1 MSFSLVKAIFI
12 NRAPFER
19 LELDFKENGINV
31 LSAINGKGKTT
42 ILSHITDAFYELA
55 KKVFHNE
62 FEGRENK
69 YYRVSSSLYNL
80 NQENPSFVY
89 LRFKCNEKD
98 IIDYVDIRNE
108 CTEEQYN
115 SEITIDSKI
124 EFDKIYNILSNFNHI
139 KYWSLNDEK
148 KIKDIFSNSVLTYFP
163 SYRYETPSYLND
175 PYNIKLDYAI
185 KSKFDGYLGNQIEV
199 VSEIEALANWI
210 MDIVIDWLNYRQEH
224 EVKQPTG
231 ESTKFDITPERAIFK
246 KLNDIISFILS
257 SKYPDLSLEYPK
269 RYFRFGIGKR
279 NDSGQ
284 RISIVYDN
292 EGVLSPITPSIF
304 CLSSGE
310 LALLSLFGEILRQ
323 ADNIHNNIQLGYING
338 IVLIDEV
345 DKHLHIK
352 LQKEILPKLFGLFP
366 NIQFIVSSHS
376 PFLNMGLADT
386 LAERSRI
393 IDLDN
398 NGITCSPT
406 NNDLYREV
414 YDMMINENQR
424 YVDKYND
431 LVSKIK
437 SDGKPIII
445 TEGKTDY
452 RHIRNAI
459 NKLGRTD
466 IDVDFYEVPNAW
478 GDSRLWSMLDN
489 LSKIR
494 QRRIVIGIFDRDSK
508 TYLQHLD
515 VEHEK
520 YKIFGNSNV
529 YAFAIPL
536 VNENIYGESISIE
549 HYYQK
554 VDLLKEDGE
563 HRRLF
568 LGEEF
573 YNSGNSIDGKYQTKI
588 SNVQHKVDINGIIDD
603 KVFLST
609 DLKQE
614 RNVALTK
621 QSFVDLI
628 ETNAEYT
635 KDFDFNEFNQI
646 IDIIQDIIKKP
657 LN

>member
-80 NQENPSFVY
+80 NQEKPSFVY

-98 IIDYVDIRNE
+98 IDYVDIRNE
-108 CTEEQYN
+108 CTESQYN
-115 SEITIDSKI
+115 SEITIDHKI
-124 EFDKIYNILSNFNHI
+124 EFNQIYNIFSSPDNI

-323 ADNIHNNIQLGYING
+323 ADNIHSNIQLGNING

-352 LQKEILPKLFGLFP
+352 LQKEMLPKLFGLFP
-366 NIQFIVSSHS
+366 KIQFIVSSHS
-376 PFLNMGLADT
+376 PFLNMGLADS

-398 NGITCSPT
+398 NGITCSLT

-478 GDSRLWSMLDN
+478 GDSKLWSMLDN

-536 VNENIYGESISIE
+536 VNEDIYGESISIE
-549 HYYQK
+549 HYYRK

-588 SNVQHKVDINGIIDD
+588 SNIQHKVDINGIIDD

-628 ETNAEYT
+628 ETDAEYT

-646 IDIIQDIIKKP
+646 IDIIQDIIKSH
-657 LN
+657 

>member
-19 LELDFKENGINV
+19 LELDFKEKGINV

-80 NQENPSFVY
+80 NQEKPSFVY

-108 CTEEQYN
+108 CTEAQYN
-115 SEITIDSKI
+115 SEITIERKI
-124 EFDKIYNILSNFNHI
+124 EFDKIYNTLSNFNHI

-185 KSKFDGYLGNQIEV
+185 KSKFDGYLINQIEV

-210 MDIVIDWLNYRQEH
+210 MDIVIDGLNDRLEH

-231 ESTKFDITPERAIFK
+231 ESIKFDITPERAIFK

-257 SKYPDLSLEYPK
+257 SKYPDLSLEY
-269 RYFRFGIGKR
+269 FRFGIGKR

-284 RISIVYDN
+284 RISIGYDN
-292 EGVLSPITPSIF
+292 EAVSFPITHSIF

-323 ADNIHNNIQLGYING
+323 ADNIHSNIQLGNING

-431 LVSKIK
+431 LVSEIK

-466 IDVDFYEVPNAW
+466 IDVDFYEVPNDW
-478 GDSRLWSMLDN
+478 GESRLWSMLDN

-515 VEHEK
+515 VEHKK
-520 YKIFGNSNV
+520 YKIFGDSNV

-554 VDLLKEDGE
+554 VDLLKEDIN

-573 YNSGNSIDGKYQTKI
+573 YKSGNSIDGKYQTKI
-588 SNVQHKVDINGIIDD
+588 SNVKHKVDINGIIDD
-603 KVFLST
+603 KVFLSI
-609 DLKQE
+609 DLEQK

-628 ETNAEYT
+628 ETDAEYT
-635 KDFDFNEFNQI
+635 KDFDFNKFNQI

>member
-19 LELDFKENGINV
+19 LELDFKESGINV

-89 LRFKCNEKD
+89 LRFKCNGD
-98 IIDYVDIRNE
+98 DIDYVDIRNE
-108 CTEEQYN
+108 CTEDQYN
-115 SEITIDSKI
+115 SEITIDPKI
-124 EFDKIYNILSNFNHI
+124 EFDKIYNTLSNFNHI

-163 SYRYETPSYLND
+163 SYRYETPSYLNS

-210 MDIVIDWLNYRQEH
+210 MDIVLDLNNYKH
-224 EVKQPTG
+224 ES
-231 ESTKFDITPERAIFK
+231 ESVIFRN
-246 KLNDIISFILS
+246 LNGILSSTLS
-257 SKYPDLSLEYPK
+257 SKYPDLSSKYPEG
-269 RYFRFGIGKR
+269 YFRFGIGKR

-292 EGVLSPITPSIF
+292 EGVSTQITPSIF

-323 ADNIHNNIQLGYING
+323 ADNIHNNIQLENING

-386 LAERSRI
+386 LAERSQI

-478 GDSRLWSMLDN
+478 GDSKLWSMLDN

-536 VNENIYGESISIE
+536 VNEDIYGESISIE
-549 HYYQK
+549 HYYRK

-588 SNVQHKVDINGIIDD
+588 SNIQHKVDINGIIDD

-628 ETNAEYT
+628 ETDAEYT

-646 IDIIQDIIKKP
+646 IDIIQDIIKSH
-657 LN
+657 

>member
-19 LELDFKENGINV
+19 LELDFKESGINV

-89 LRFKCNEKD
+89 LRFKCNGD
-98 IIDYVDIRNE
+98 DIDYVDIRNE
-108 CTEEQYN
+108 CTEDQYN
-115 SEITIDSKI
+115 SEITIDPKI
-124 EFDKIYNILSNFNHI
+124 EFDKIYNTLSNFNHI

-163 SYRYETPSYLND
+163 SYRYETPSYLNS

-210 MDIVIDWLNYRQEH
+210 MDIVLDLNNYKH
-224 EVKQPTG
+224 ES
-231 ESTKFDITPERAIFK
+231 ESVIFRN
-246 KLNDIISFILS
+246 LNGILSSTLS
-257 SKYPDLSLEYPK
+257 SKYPDLSSKYPEG
-269 RYFRFGIGKR
+269 YFRFGIGKR

-284 RISIVYDN
+284 RISIEYDN
-292 EGVLSPITPSIF
+292 EAVSFPITPSIF

-323 ADNIHNNIQLGYING
+323 ADNIHSNIQLGNING

-386 LAERSRI
+386 LAERSQI

-478 GDSRLWSMLDN
+478 GDSKLWSMLDN

-536 VNENIYGESISIE
+536 VNEDIYGESISIE
-549 HYYQK
+549 HYYRK

-588 SNVQHKVDINGIIDD
+588 SNIQHKVDINGIIDD

-628 ETNAEYT
+628 ETDAEYT

-646 IDIIQDIIKKP
+646 IDIIQDIIKSH
-657 LN
+657 

>member
-19 LELDFKENGINV
+19 LELDFKEKGINV

-89 LRFKCNEKD
+89 LRFKCNGD
-98 IIDYVDIRNE
+98 DIDYVDIRNE
-108 CTEEQYN
+108 CTEAQYN
-115 SEITIDSKI
+115 SGITIDSKI
-124 EFDKIYNILSNFNHI
+124 EFDKIYNTLSNFNHI

-292 EGVLSPITPSIF
+292 EGVLSQITPSIF

-323 ADNIHNNIQLGYING
+323 ADNIHNDIQLGNING

-366 NIQFIVSSHS
+366 GIQFIVSSHS

-414 YDMMINENQR
+414 YDMMVVENNQFAE
-424 YVDKYND
+424 KYYQLED
-431 LVSKIK
+431 TLKGIKKPLV
-437 SDGKPIII
+437 I
-445 TEGKTDY
+445 TEGKTD
-452 RHIRNAI
+452 IKFIQKA
-459 NKLGRTD
+459 KEVLGLN
-466 IDVDFYEVPNAW
+466 DVIFDTITPEQQPDGYSN
-478 GDSRLWSMLDN
+478 LQKMLEQ
-489 LSKIR
+489 LCKIKR
-494 QRRIVIGIFDRDSK
+494 PFPIIGIFDRDVDEIVK
-508 TYLQHLD
+508 NVD
-515 VEHEK
+515 MKDGK
-520 YKIFGNSNV
+520 YKEYGNNV
-529 YAFAIPL
+529 YAFCIP
-536 VNENIYGESISIE
+536 IP
-549 HYYQK
+549 K
-554 VDLLKEDGE
+554 VREDNG
-563 HRRLF
+563 
-568 LGEEF
+568 
-573 YNSGNSIDGKYQTKI
+573 QTKI
-588 SNVQHKVDINGIIDD
+588 SIEYLFLDEEIKSPVDEVGHRLFFGMEFTKRSMVHNEYPNFTLSKPDGKGVDKILENNGGQAVYDENDNNILAKKNDFADAVISGKIKISDD
-603 KVFLST
+603 SWENFRPILEKIKELS
-609 DLKQE
+609 K
-614 RNVALTK
+614 
-621 QSFVDLI
+621 I
-628 ETNAEYT
+628 
-635 KDFDFNEFNQI
+635 
-646 IDIIQDIIKKP
+646 
-657 LN
+657 

>member
-124 EFDKIYNILSNFNHI
+124 EFDKIYNTLSNFNHI

-210 MDIVIDWLNYRQEH
+210 MDIVLDLNNYKH
-224 EVKQPTG
+224 ES
-231 ESTKFDITPERAIFK
+231 ESVIFRN
-246 KLNDIISFILS
+246 LNGILSSTLS
-257 SKYPDLSLEYPK
+257 SKYPDLSSKYPEG
-269 RYFRFGIGKR
+269 YFRFGIGKR

-323 ADNIHNNIQLGYING
+323 ADNIHSNIQLGNING

-431 LVSKIK
+431 LEGKILQIRK
-437 SDGKPIII
+437 TVIIS
-445 TEGKTDY
+445 EGKTDWKHLKAALSY
-452 RHIRNAI
+452 FKEN
-459 NKLGRTD
+459 NEFGD
-466 IDVDFYEVPNAW
+466 IDVEIVEYNFDF
-478 GDSRLWSMLDN
+478 GDSKLDS
-489 LSKIR
+489 LLTQYSLFPHKYKI
-494 QRRIVIGIFDRDSK
+494 IGIFDCDEAK
-508 TYLQHLD
+508 GKNI
-515 VEHEK
+515 HEK
-520 YKIFGNSNV
+520 GGKKQYGNNIWGMS
-529 YAFAIPL
+529 IPIPDFREY
-536 VNENIYGESISIE
+536 NTSGISIE
-549 HYYQK
+549 FLYRDG
-554 VDLLKEDGE
+554 DLKRSDENGRRIFVTSEFNENGRLKSDPKIGVKNNHDVKNYVLPEKEKIQADE
-563 HRRLF
+563 VIDID
-568 LGEEF
+568 
-573 YNSGNSIDGKYQTKI
+573 GNSLA
-588 SNVQHKVDINGIIDD
+588 
-603 KVFLST
+603 LSKEQFAT
-609 DLKQE
+609 NILE
-614 RNVALTK
+614 RNGEFAMVDFE
-621 QSFVDLI
+621 SFRPVFERLR
-628 ETNAEYT
+628 EVMLK
-635 KDFDFNEFNQI
+635 KD
-646 IDIIQDIIKKP
+646 
-657 LN
+657 

>member
-1 MSFSLVKAIFI
+1 
-12 NRAPFER
+12 
-19 LELDFKENGINV
+19 
-31 LSAINGKGKTT
+31 
-42 ILSHITDAFYELA
+42 
-55 KKVFHNE
+55 
-62 FEGRENK
+62 
-69 YYRVSSSLYNL
+69 
-80 NQENPSFVY
+80 
-89 LRFKCNEKD
+89 
-98 IIDYVDIRNE
+98 
-108 CTEEQYN
+108 
-115 SEITIDSKI
+115 
-124 EFDKIYNILSNFNHI
+124 
-139 KYWSLNDEK
+139 
-148 KIKDIFSNSVLTYFP
+148 
-163 SYRYETPSYLND
+163 
-175 PYNIKLDYAI
+175 
-185 KSKFDGYLGNQIEV
+185 
-199 VSEIEALANWI
+199 
-210 MDIVIDWLNYRQEH
+210 
-224 EVKQPTG
+224 
-231 ESTKFDITPERAIFK
+231 
-246 KLNDIISFILS
+246 
-257 SKYPDLSLEYPK
+257 
-269 RYFRFGIGKR
+269 
-279 NDSGQ
+279 
-284 RISIVYDN
+284 
-292 EGVLSPITPSIF
+292 
-304 CLSSGE
+304 
-310 LALLSLFGEILRQ
+310 
-323 ADNIHNNIQLGYING
+323 
-338 IVLIDEV
+338 
-345 DKHLHIK
+345 
-352 LQKEILPKLFGLFP
+352 
-366 NIQFIVSSHS
+366 
-376 PFLNMGLADT
+376 
-386 LAERSRI
+386 
-393 IDLDN
+393 
-398 NGITCSPT
+398 
-406 NNDLYREV
+406 
-414 YDMMINENQR
+414 MMINENQR

-478 GDSRLWSMLDN
+478 GDSKLWSMLDN

-536 VNENIYGESISIE
+536 VNEDIYGESISIE
-549 HYYQK
+549 HYYRK

-588 SNVQHKVDINGIIDD
+588 SNIQHKVDINGIIDD

-628 ETNAEYT
+628 ETDAEYT

-646 IDIIQDIIKKP
+646 IDIIQDIIKSH
-657 LN
+657 

>member
-80 NQENPSFVY
+80 NQEKPSFVY

-98 IIDYVDIRNE
+98 IDYVDIRNE
-108 CTEEQYN
+108 CTESQYN
-115 SEITIDSKI
+115 SEITIDHKI
-124 EFDKIYNILSNFNHI
+124 EFNQIYNIFSSPDNI

-210 MDIVIDWLNYRQEH
+210 MDIVLDLNNYKH
-224 EVKQPTG
+224 ES
-231 ESTKFDITPERAIFK
+231 ESVIFRN
-246 KLNDIISFILS
+246 LNDILSSTLS
-257 SKYPDLSLEYPK
+257 SKYPDLSLKYPEG
-269 RYFRFGIGKR
+269 YFRFGIGKR

-284 RISIVYDN
+284 RISIEYDN
-292 EGVLSPITPSIF
+292 EAVSFPITPSIF

-323 ADNIHNNIQLGYING
+323 ADNIHSNIQLGNING

-431 LVSKIK
+431 LEGKILQIRK
-437 SDGKPIII
+437 TVIIS
-445 TEGKTDY
+445 EGKTDWKHLKAALSY
-452 RHIRNAI
+452 FKEN
-459 NKLGRTD
+459 NEFGD
-466 IDVDFYEVPNAW
+466 IDVEIVEYNFDF
-478 GDSRLWSMLDN
+478 GDSKLDS
-489 LSKIR
+489 LLTQYSLFPHKYKI
-494 QRRIVIGIFDRDSK
+494 IGIFDCDEAK
-508 TYLQHLD
+508 GKNI
-515 VEHEK
+515 HEK
-520 YKIFGNSNV
+520 GGKKQYGNNIWGMS
-529 YAFAIPL
+529 IPIPDFREY
-536 VNENIYGESISIE
+536 NTSGISIE
-549 HYYQK
+549 FLYRDG
-554 VDLLKEDGE
+554 DLKRSDENGRRIFVTSEFNENGRLKSDPKIGVKNNHDVKNYVLPEKEKIQADE
-563 HRRLF
+563 VIDID
-568 LGEEF
+568 
-573 YNSGNSIDGKYQTKI
+573 GNSLA
-588 SNVQHKVDINGIIDD
+588 
-603 KVFLST
+603 LSKEQFAT
-609 DLKQE
+609 NILE
-614 RNVALTK
+614 RNGEFAMVDFE
-621 QSFVDLI
+621 SFRPVFERLR
-628 ETNAEYT
+628 EVMLK
-635 KDFDFNEFNQI
+635 KD
-646 IDIIQDIIKKP
+646 
-657 LN
+657 

>member
-19 LELDFKENGINV
+19 LELDFKEKGINV

-80 NQENPSFVY
+80 HQKNPSFVY

-98 IIDYVDIRNE
+98 IIDYVDICNE
-108 CTEEQYN
+108 CTEDQYN
-115 SEITIDSKI
+115 SEITIDRKI
-124 EFDKIYNILSNFNHI
+124 EFNKIYNTLSNFNHI
-139 KYWSLNDEK
+139 KYWSLNDKK

-185 KSKFDGYLGNQIEV
+185 KSKVDGYLGKQIEV

-257 SKYPDLSLEYPK
+257 SKYPDLSLEY
-269 RYFRFGIGKR
+269 FRFGIGKR

-284 RISIVYDN
+284 RISIGYDN
-292 EGVLSPITPSIF
+292 EAVSFPITPSIF

-323 ADNIHNNIQLGYING
+323 ADNIHSNIQLGNING

-414 YDMMINENQR
+414 YDMMVVENNQFAK
-424 YVDKYND
+424 KYYQLED
-431 LVSKIK
+431 TLKEIKKPLV
-437 SDGKPIII
+437 I
-445 TEGKTDY
+445 TEGKTD
-452 RHIRNAI
+452 IKFIQKA
-459 NKLGRTD
+459 KEVLGLN
-466 IDVDFYEVPNAW
+466 DVIFDTITPEQQPDGYSN
-478 GDSRLWSMLDN
+478 LQKMLQQ
-489 LSKIR
+489 LCKIKR
-494 QRRIVIGIFDRDSK
+494 PFPIIGIFDRDVDEIVK
-508 TYLQHLD
+508 NVD
-515 VEHEK
+515 MEDGK
-520 YKIFGNSNV
+520 YKKYGNKV
-529 YAFAIPL
+529 YAFCIP
-536 VNENIYGESISIE
+536 IP
-549 HYYQK
+549 K
-554 VDLLKEDGE
+554 VREDNG
-563 HRRLF
+563 
-568 LGEEF
+568 
-573 YNSGNSIDGKYQTKI
+573 QTKI
-588 SNVQHKVDINGIIDD
+588 SIEYLFSDEEIKSPVDEAGHRLFFGMEFTKHSMVHNECPNLTLSKPDGKGVDKILENNGGQAVYDENDNNILAKKNDFADAVISGKIKISDD
-603 KVFLST
+603 SWENFRPILEKIQKLS
-609 DLKQE
+609 K
-614 RNVALTK
+614 
-621 QSFVDLI
+621 I
-628 ETNAEYT
+628 
-635 KDFDFNEFNQI
+635 
-646 IDIIQDIIKKP
+646 
-657 LN
+657 

>member
-80 NQENPSFVY
+80 NQEKPSFVY
-89 LRFKCNEKD
+89 LRFKYNGD
-98 IIDYVDIRNE
+98 DIDYVDIRNK
-108 CTEEQYN
+108 CTKAQYD
-115 SEITIDSKI
+115 SEITIDHKI
-124 EFDKIYNILSNFNHI
+124 EFDKIYNTLSNFNHI

-163 SYRYETPSYLND
+163 SYRYETPSYLNA

-185 KSKFDGYLGNQIEV
+185 KGKFDGYLGNQIEV

-210 MDIVIDWLNYRQEH
+210 MDIVIDWLNYRQEQ

-231 ESTKFDITPERAIFK
+231 ELTKVDITPESVIFQN
-246 KLNDIISFILS
+246 LNLILSSTLS
-257 SKYPDLSLEYPK
+257 SKYPDRCL
-269 RYFRFGIGKR
+269 RFGIERR
-279 NDSGQ
+279 NNSGQ
-284 RISIVYDN
+284 RIAIMYDN
-292 EGVLSPITPSIF
+292 KKGTQYSIIPSIF

-323 ADNIHNNIQLGYING
+323 ADNIHNNIQLKDING

-352 LQKEILPKLFGLFP
+352 LQKEILPELFGLFP
-366 NIQFIVSSHS
+366 EIQFIVSSHS

-386 LAERSRI
+386 LAKRSRI

-431 LVSKIK
+431 LEGKILQIRK
-437 SDGKPIII
+437 TVIIS
-445 TEGKTDY
+445 EGKTDWKHLKAALSY
-452 RHIRNAI
+452 FKEN
-459 NKLGRTD
+459 NEFGD
-466 IDVDFYEVPNAW
+466 IDVEIVEYNFDF
-478 GDSRLWSMLDN
+478 GDSKLDS
-489 LSKIR
+489 LLTQYSLFPHKYKI
-494 QRRIVIGIFDRDSK
+494 IGIFDCDEAK
-508 TYLQHLD
+508 GKNI
-515 VEHEK
+515 HEK
-520 YKIFGNSNV
+520 GGKKQYGNNIWGMS
-529 YAFAIPL
+529 IPIPDFREY
-536 VNENIYGESISIE
+536 NTSGISIE
-549 HYYQK
+549 FLYRDG
-554 VDLLKEDGE
+554 DLKRSDENGRRIFVTSEFNENGRLKSDPKIGVKNNHDVKNYVLPEKEKIQADE
-563 HRRLF
+563 VIDID
-568 LGEEF
+568 
-573 YNSGNSIDGKYQTKI
+573 GNSLA
-588 SNVQHKVDINGIIDD
+588 
-603 KVFLST
+603 LSKEQFAT
-609 DLKQE
+609 NILE
-614 RNVALTK
+614 RNGEFAMVDFE
-621 QSFVDLI
+621 SFRPVFERLR
-628 ETNAEYT
+628 EVMLK
-635 KDFDFNEFNQI
+635 KD
-646 IDIIQDIIKKP
+646 
-657 LN
+657 

>member
-19 LELDFKENGINV
+19 LELDFKESGINV

-55 KKVFHNE
+55 KKVFYNE

-89 LRFKCNEKD
+89 LRFKCNGD
-98 IIDYVDIRNE
+98 DIDYVDIRNK
-108 CTEEQYN
+108 CTEERYN
-115 SEITIDSKI
+115 SEITIDHKI
-124 EFDKIYNILSNFNHI
+124 EFNQIYNIFSSPDNI

-210 MDIVIDWLNYRQEH
+210 MDIVLDLNNYKH
-224 EVKQPTG
+224 ES
-231 ESTKFDITPERAIFK
+231 ESVIFRN
-246 KLNDIISFILS
+246 LNGILSSTLS
-257 SKYPDLSLEYPK
+257 SKYPDLSSKYPEG
-269 RYFRFGIGKR
+269 YFRFGIGKR

-292 EGVLSPITPSIF
+292 EGVSTQITPSIF

-323 ADNIHNNIQLGYING
+323 ADNIHNNIQLENING

-366 NIQFIVSSHS
+366 NVQFIVSSHS

-386 LAERSRI
+386 LADRSRI

-431 LVSKIK
+431 LEGKILQIRK
-437 SDGKPIII
+437 TVIIS
-445 TEGKTDY
+445 EGKTDWKHLKAALSY
-452 RHIRNAI
+452 FKEN
-459 NKLGRTD
+459 NEFGD
-466 IDVDFYEVPNAW
+466 IDVEIVEYNFDF
-478 GDSRLWSMLDN
+478 GDSKLDS
-489 LSKIR
+489 LLTQYSLFPHKYKI
-494 QRRIVIGIFDRDSK
+494 IGIFDCDEAK
-508 TYLQHLD
+508 GKNI
-515 VEHEK
+515 HEK
-520 YKIFGNSNV
+520 GGKKQYGNNIWGMS
-529 YAFAIPL
+529 IPIPDFREY
-536 VNENIYGESISIE
+536 NTSGISIE
-549 HYYQK
+549 FLYRDG
-554 VDLLKEDGE
+554 DLKRSDENGRRIFVTSEFNENGRLKSDPKIGVKNNHDVKNYVLPEKEKIQADE
-563 HRRLF
+563 VIDI
-568 LGEEF
+568 
-573 YNSGNSIDGKYQTKI
+573 YGNSLA
-588 SNVQHKVDINGIIDD
+588 
-603 KVFLST
+603 LSKEQFAT
-609 DLKQE
+609 NILE
-614 RNVALTK
+614 RNGEFAMVDFE
-621 QSFVDLI
+621 SFRPVFERLR
-628 ETNAEYT
+628 EVMLK
-635 KDFDFNEFNQI
+635 KD
-646 IDIIQDIIKKP
+646 
-657 LN
+657 